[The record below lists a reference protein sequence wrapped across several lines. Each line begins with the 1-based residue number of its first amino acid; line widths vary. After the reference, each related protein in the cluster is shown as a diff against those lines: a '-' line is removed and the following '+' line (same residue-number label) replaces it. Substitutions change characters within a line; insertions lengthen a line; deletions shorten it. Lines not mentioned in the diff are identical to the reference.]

1 MNNLTALAD
10 EELVRL
16 YVKGNNDAFD
26 ALLKRYDSRVFSY
39 IFYAVKDQDLANDLF
54 QDVFVRVISTLNSG
68 KYSENGKFGS
78 WIIRITHNVVI
89 DNFRQSSQITG
100 PSKDDE
106 KVNILNEISLVSYD
120 NKESDM
126 VSGQLLKDIKALIDF
141 LPLPQKEAIVM
152 RFFYDMS
159 FKEIAEATGVSIST
173 ALGRVRYGLSTL
185 RRLARDKKV
194 HFAS

>member
-26 ALLKRYDSRVFSY
+26 TLLKRYESRVFSY